1 MCIRDRLRGYKDTR
15 VPLLIMI
22 IAYWVVGM
30 PLGYNISL
38 TDNII
43 EPIGA
48 LGMWIGMAAGMFIL
62 SILVLWRLNLVSK
75 NSAQFQQSYENN

>member
-1 MCIRDRLRGYKDTR
+1 MGALRGYKDTR

-62 SILVLWRLNLVSK
+62 SVLVLWRLNLVSK
-75 NSAQFQQSYENN
+75 TSAQFQQSYESN

>member
-1 MCIRDRLRGYKDTR
+1 MGALRGYKDTR

-75 NSAQFQQSYENN
+75 NSTQFQQSYENN

>member
-1 MCIRDRLRGYKDTR
+1 MGALRGYKDTR

-75 NSAQFQQSYENN
+75 TSAQFQQSYENN

>member
-1 MCIRDRLRGYKDTR
+1 
-15 VPLLIMI
+15 MI

-75 NSAQFQQSYENN
+75 NSTQFQQSYESN

>member
-1 MCIRDRLRGYKDTR
+1 MGALRGYKDTR

-62 SILVLWRLNLVSK
+62 SILVLWRLNLVSR
-75 NSAQFQQSYENN
+75 NSTQFQQSYENN

>member
-1 MCIRDRLRGYKDTR
+1 MGALRGYKDTR

>member
-1 MCIRDRLRGYKDTR
+1 MGALRGYKDTR

-75 NSAQFQQSYENN
+75 NSTQFQQSYESN

>member
-1 MCIRDRLRGYKDTR
+1 
-15 VPLLIMI
+15 MI

>member
-1 MCIRDRLRGYKDTR
+1 
-15 VPLLIMI
+15 MI

-75 NSAQFQQSYENN
+75 TSTQFQQSYESN

>member
-1 MCIRDRLRGYKDTR
+1 MGALRGYKDTR

-75 NSAQFQQSYENN
+75 TSTQLQQSYESN

>member
-1 MCIRDRLRGYKDTR
+1 MGALRGYKDTR

-48 LGMWIGMAAGMFIL
+48 LGMWVGMAAGMFIL

-75 NSAQFQQSYENN
+75 NSTQFQQSYENN

>member
-1 MCIRDRLRGYKDTR
+1 MGALRGYKDTR

-22 IAYWVVGM
+22 VAYWVVGM

>member
-1 MCIRDRLRGYKDTR
+1 
-15 VPLLIMI
+15 
-22 IAYWVVGM
+22 M

-62 SILVLWRLNLVSK
+62 SILVLWRLNLVSR
-75 NSAQFQQSYENN
+75 NSTQFQQSYENN

>member
-1 MCIRDRLRGYKDTR
+1 
-15 VPLLIMI
+15 MI
-22 IAYWVVGM
+22 IAYWLVGM

-43 EPIGA
+43 EPVGA

-75 NSAQFQQSYENN
+75 NSYKYHQSYENN

>member
-1 MCIRDRLRGYKDTR
+1 
-15 VPLLIMI
+15 MI
-22 IAYWVVGM
+22 LAYWVVGM

-48 LGMWIGMAAGMFIL
+48 IGMWIGMAAGMFIL

-75 NSAQFQQSYENN
+75 NSTQFQQSYESN

>member
-1 MCIRDRLRGYKDTR
+1 MGALRGYKDTR

-22 IAYWVVGM
+22 LAYWVVGM

-38 TDNII
+38 TENII

-48 LGMWIGMAAGMFIL
+48 LGMWIGMAVGMFIL

-75 NSAQFQQSYENN
+75 NSFELKQSYESN